1 MTGDEQAI
9 RRLVA
14 NWMAGVRDGHAG
26 KVLDLIDDDAVFLT
40 ASSKPFG
47 KGVFRDHSAE
57 QQNVRIEPLNEI
69 EEIEIAGNWAWMRS
83 RLRVT
88 VSPSSGK
95 PVRRSGHALTI
106 LRKGSD
112 GRWRVFRDAN
122 LLTVEDQG

>member
-14 NWMAGVRDGHAG
+14 DWMAGVRDGDAG
-26 KVLDLIDDDAVFLT
+26 KVLDLIDDDALFLT
-40 ASSKPFG
+40 ADSKPFG
-47 KGVFRDHSAE
+47 KDAFRAHSSE
-57 QQNVRIEPLNEI
+57 QRDTRIEPVNNI
-69 EEIEIAGNWAWMRS
+69 EEIEIAGNWAYMRS
-83 RLRVT
+83 SLRVT
-88 VSPSSGK
+88 VTPSSGK

>member
-9 RRLVA
+9 RKLVA
-14 NWMAGVRDGHAG
+14 DWMAGVRDGDAG

-40 ASSKPFG
+40 AGAEPFG
-47 KGVFRDHSAE
+47 KEAFRAHGAD
-57 QQNVRIEPLNEI
+57 QRDVRIEPANEI

-83 RLRVT
+83 FLRVAVT
-88 VSPSSGK
+88 PASGK

-106 LRKGSD
+106 LRKGAD